1 MSYCR
6 VIMPTLRQLLLP
18 GNSRARLEHGGATGS
33 GKRKR
38 ERPFS
43 RRMPLHVTF
52 RSPHARGAWSLRRKA
67 NETAVAE
74 ELERAARRFGIKIYE
89 RAVLAM
95 HLHLLLRARSREG
108 LQNFL
113 RMVGGRIVQRVTGA
127 RKGQPC
133 GVDFWDE
140 LAYSRVVS
148 WGREFELVRRY
159 IVQNLFETM
168 GLIAYRPR
176 TRNKKSARLVDETR
190 LQ

>member
-1 MSYCR
+1 M
-6 VIMPTLRQLLLP
+6 TLRQLLLP
-18 GNSRARLEHGGATGS
+18 GMSRPRLEHGGGTSA
-33 GKRKR
+33 GKRKE

-67 NETAVAE
+67 NEAAVAE

-127 RKGQPC
+127 RKGHPC
-133 GVDFWDE
+133 GVEFWEE
-140 LAYSRVVS
+140 LAYSRILT
-148 WGREFELVRRY
+148 WGHEFDAVRRY
-159 IVQNLFETM
+159 IIQNLFETM
-168 GLIAYRPR
+168 GLAAFRPR
-176 TRNKKSARLVDETR
+176 GPSKRRARPADEVR

>member
-1 MSYCR
+1 MT
-6 VIMPTLRQLLLP
+6 TLRQLLLP
-18 GNSRARLEHGGATGS
+18 GVARTRLEHGGGTGS
-33 GKRKR
+33 GKRKE

-43 RRMPLHVTF
+43 RRTPLHVTF
-52 RSPHARGAWSLRRKA
+52 RSPHARGAWSLRKRA
-67 NETAVAE
+67 NEVAVDE
-74 ELERAARRFGIKIYE
+74 ELERAARRFGVKIYE

-95 HLHLLLRARSREG
+95 HIHLLLRARTREG

-127 RKGQPC
+127 RKGRRNEE
-133 GVDFWDE
+133 DFWDE

-159 IVQNLFETM
+159 IVHNLYETM
-168 GLIAYRPR
+168 GLIAFRPR
-176 TRNKKSARLVDETR
+176 GRKKKCAGAVDEVR

>member
-1 MSYCR
+1 M
-6 VIMPTLRQLLLP
+6 
-18 GNSRARLEHGGATGS
+18 
-33 GKRKR
+33 
-38 ERPFS
+38 
-43 RRMPLHVTF
+43 
-52 RSPHARGAWSLRRKA
+52 RRKA
-67 NETAVAE
+67 NEAAVAE

-127 RKGQPC
+127 RKGRPC
-133 GVDFWDE
+133 EVEFWDE

-148 WGREFELVRRY
+148 WGREFEIVRRY
-159 IVQNLFETM
+159 VRQNLFETM
-168 GLIAYRPR
+168 GLIAFRPR
-176 TRNKKSARLVDETR
+176 GPSKIQPMDEVR